1 MFLGLSA
8 RARAR
13 VVCLAA
19 AGTGAAFLRRVCVR
33 SEAAESSYE
42 SEGSYESDAQAGGH
56 ADGVRFA
63 GAVLVK
69 KLQDEG
75 RGEREAAALA
85 ALSRSPR
92 WQRFVPGFGG
102 VRSEGGELWLE
113 MESLVAGMVTLPP
126 HTAPPAHWLGASA

>member
-1 MFLGLSA
+1 MILGLSA

-13 VVCLAA
+13 VACLAA
-19 AGTGAAFLRRVCVR
+19 AGTGAAFLRQGCVR
-33 SEAAESSYE
+33 SEAADYENSSAV
-42 SEGSYESDAQAGGH
+42 SYESDAQAGGH

-63 GAVLVK
+63 GPVLVK

-126 HTAPPAHWLGASA
+126 QAAPLAHWLGAPA

>member
-33 SEAAESSYE
+33 SEAADVQA
-42 SEGSYESDAQAGGH
+42 GGHGYESDAQAGGH

-63 GAVLVK
+63 GAVLGK

-126 HTAPPAHWLGASA
+126 QTAPPAHWLGASA

>member
-13 VVCLAA
+13 VACLAA
-19 AGTGAAFLRRVCVR
+19 AGTGAAAGFVPCSTPVVR
-33 SEAAESSYE
+33 SEAAD
-42 SEGSYESDAQAGGH
+42 YESDAQAGGH

-126 HTAPPAHWLGASA
+126 QTAPPAHWLGAPA

>member
-1 MFLGLSA
+1 MLFGM
-8 RARAR
+8 RAR
-13 VVCLAA
+13 VRGRVACLAA
-19 AGTGAAFLRRVCVR
+19 AGTGAAFLQCSAAVR
-33 SEAAESSYE
+33 SEAA
-42 SEGSYESDAQAGGH
+42 YESDAQAGGH

-126 HTAPPAHWLGASA
+126 QTAPPAHWLGASA

>member
-19 AGTGAAFLRRVCVR
+19 AGTGAAFLRRVYVR
-33 SEAAESSYE
+33 SEAAE
-42 SEGSYESDAQAGGH
+42 GDTLYESDAQAGGH

-63 GAVLVK
+63 GAVLGK

>member
-33 SEAAESSYE
+33 SEAAE
-42 SEGSYESDAQAGGH
+42 GYESDAQAGGH

-126 HTAPPAHWLGASA
+126 QTAPPAHWLGSSA